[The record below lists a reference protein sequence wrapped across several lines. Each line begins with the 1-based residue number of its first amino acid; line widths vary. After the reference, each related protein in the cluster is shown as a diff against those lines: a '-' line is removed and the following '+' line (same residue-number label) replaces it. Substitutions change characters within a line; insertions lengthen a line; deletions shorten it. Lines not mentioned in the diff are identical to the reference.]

1 MLFEK
6 PNTFYSEIHEIY
18 QHIVWSIYKG
28 CNVKVVTLVFIVL
41 KRINTGSAYTL

>member
-6 PNTFYSEIHEIY
+6 PNTVYSEIHETHQY
-18 QHIVWSIYKG
+18 IVWSIYKS
-28 CNVKVVTLVFIVL
+28 CNVKVVTCVFTVL